1 VVRVGRYES
10 AVDGGGLVT
19 KETLLDEND
28 DVWRSLRHQH
38 IAVASQ
44 CVLLNCIDWGALLAS
59 PAGSGADPHAKNE
72 FDAF

>member
-1 VVRVGRYES
+1 MLAVGVHRYES
-10 AVDGGGLVT
+10 SIDEGSVA

-44 CVLLNCIDWGALLAS
+44 LVIHHVISLLHSRGYDGLNIYVLLSYD
-59 PAGSGADPHAKNE
+59 
-72 FDAF
+72 